1 MNLVEILFAHEAETG
16 GAPPGFGLPAFVT
29 LGAGVLIVLAM
40 VARLLEA
47 KRKQKKSSWLWA
59 LDCWKQ
65 NVNKRNNS
73 GNFRRFFSVC

>member
-47 KRKQKKSSWLWA
+47 KRKQ
-59 LDCWKQ
+59 
-65 NVNKRNNS
+65 NK
-73 GNFRRFFSVC
+73 